1 MSKFAVVDPA
11 ELRSVITASPL
22 AAIAWSGPDGL
33 DVVHVPLLLRGD
45 SLVGHMARANRLVQ
59 HDGVEV
65 LAIFRAADAY
75 VTPSWYPSKPEHG
88 KVVPTWNYVV
98 THVHGRLRVIDDA
111 AWVRGQIG
119 ELTRQQEGQ
128 RAKPWMV
135 EDAPADYIAQ
145 MQKAIVGFE
154 IPIAR
159 LTGVRKASQNR
170 EERDRAG
177 VVAGLAAEASPA
189 AAGMLRWMPGED
201 PTSA

>member
-1 MSKFAVVDPA
+1 MSKFAVTDPA
-11 ELRSVITASPL
+11 GLRAVIAASPL
-22 AAIAWSGPDGL
+22 AAIAWSGPEGL

-45 SLVGHMARANRLVQ
+45 TLVGHVSRANPLLKS
-59 HDGVEV
+59 DGAEV

-75 VTPSWYPSKPEHG
+75 VTPSWYASKAEHG

-98 THVHGRLRVIDDA
+98 THAHGRVRVRDDA
-111 AWVRGQIG
+111 AWVRGQIE
-119 ELTRQQEGQ
+119 ELTRQQEGP
-128 RAKPWMV
+128 RAKPWAV
-135 EDAPADYIAQ
+135 PDAPADFIAA

-177 VVAGLAAEASPA
+177 VVAGLAVAASPA
-189 AAGMLRWMPGED
+189 AAGMLEWMK
-201 PTSA
+201 

>member
-1 MSKFAVVDPA
+1 MSKFAVDDPA
-11 ELRSVITASPL
+11 ELRAVIAASPL
-22 AAIAWSGPDGL
+22 AAIVWSGVEGL
-33 DVVHVPLLLRGD
+33 AVVHVPLLLRGD
-45 SLVGHMARANRLVQ
+45 MLVGHMARGNALAKS
-59 HDGVEV
+59 DGADV

-75 VTPSWYPSKPEHG
+75 VTPSWYPSKAEHR

-98 THVHGRLRVIDDA
+98 THAHGKLRLRDDA
-111 AWVRGQIG
+111 AWVRAQIE
-119 ELTRQQEGQ
+119 ELTRQQETA
-128 RAKPWMV
+128 RAMPWAV
-135 EDAPADYIAQ
+135 ADAPADFIEA

-189 AAGMLRWMPGED
+189 NTGMLDWMKR
-201 PTSA
+201 